1 MVVNI
6 LVGIIP
12 VMIAAV
18 VIVAVAV
25 ILVVVFNDVV
35 VYDVRRSLPTDIIS
49 LRRMSRRTNK
59 AGCRSFVGK

>member
-12 VMIAAV
+12 VVIAAV
-18 VIVAVAV
+18 VAVVVAV
-25 ILVVVFNDVV
+25 IVVVV